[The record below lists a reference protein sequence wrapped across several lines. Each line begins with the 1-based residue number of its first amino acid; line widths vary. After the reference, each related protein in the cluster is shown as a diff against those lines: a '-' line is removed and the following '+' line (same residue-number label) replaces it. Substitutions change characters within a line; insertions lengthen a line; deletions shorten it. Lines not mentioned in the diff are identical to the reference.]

1 MSRRGDPRV
10 FAQNIRRLNALMG
23 LSPTKAARAISKRF
37 SVEIDPKWYRRLC
50 RDGIGQ
56 VHKDTKERL
65 AAIARF
71 FGVTTVNALWDTN
84 LVFFTLSKHAVPPTE
99 GCYTTKL
106 VELLETKKHDYLRQ
120 LITSIHAMEFP
131 DGVPVPEPEDEAS
144 FSPEYVHA
152 DEGDEDLEDEEDAE
166 NG

>member
-23 LSPTKAARAISKRF
+23 LSPSKAARDISKRC

-56 VHKDTKERL
+56 VHKDAKERL
-65 AAIARF
+65 VAIARF
-71 FGVTTVNALWDTN
+71 FGVTTVNALWDES
-84 LVFFTLSKHAVPPTE
+84 LVVIKLGKRAVLPTE
-99 GCYTTKL
+99 AEYTVKL
-106 VELLETKKHDYLRQ
+106 VELLETKKHDYLRS

-131 DGVPVPEPEDEAS
+131 DGVPEPEDEAS

-166 NG
+166 DD

>member
-1 MSRRGDPRV
+1 
-10 FAQNIRRLNALMG
+10 MG